1 MKLNQF
7 KRYRGFI
14 KAGMLDTFAY
24 KFQIYG
30 WLLGDIFSLIVIC
43 ILWIAIYDQSTETII
58 NGMSFKQMITYV
70 VNVHIISQL
79 VFCSQSFFTEGSDIR
94 EGNIAINLTKP
105 INYRYKLLSQT
116 IGTFFSNFLML
127 FLPLYIIATL
137 ILYFGFGC
145 DLPQWYNI
153 LFFLLSAILSMLI
166 YDSINFTIGQA
177 AFFTGSLFGIM
188 MIKDTIIS
196 FLAGS
201 LIPLNF
207 LPSWIQI
214 TLRIL
219 PFSSSLETP
228 TLILLNYYSPLDS
241 LIRILIQLAWV
252 FVLEIFVNLLN
263 KGMIKH
269 VVSAG
274 G

>member
-1 MKLNQF
+1 MKLNLF
-7 KRYRGFI
+7 RKYRGFI

-30 WLLGDIFSLIVIC
+30 WLIGDILSLAITC
-43 ILWIAIYDQSTETII
+43 ILWFTIYQQSTEAII

-70 VNVHIISQL
+70 INIKIISQI
-79 VFCSQSFFTEGSDIR
+79 VFCSQSFFNEGMDIR
-94 EGNIAINLTKP
+94 EGSIAINLTKP
-105 INYRYKLLSQT
+105 LNYRYKLLTQT
-116 IGTFFSNFLML
+116 CGTFIANFIL
-127 FLPLYIIATL
+127 FFVPLYVVGTL

-145 DLPQWYNI
+145 DLPQWYNV
-153 LFFLLSAILSMLI
+153 LFFFVSAILSAII
-166 YDSINFTIGQA
+166 YDSINFMIGQS

-188 MIKDTIIS
+188 IIKDTIIN

-207 LPSWIQI
+207 LPNWTQI
-214 TLRIL
+214 VLRVL
-219 PFSSSLETP
+219 PFSSALETP
-228 TLILLNYYSPLDS
+228 TFILLNYYTPLDS
-241 LIRILIQLAWV
+241 LYKILIQLAWV
-252 FVLEIFVNLLN
+252 IALEIIVNLIN
-263 KGMIKH
+263 RGMIKH